1 MSAIESG
8 IMKEAITSDWLG
20 ADLASAK
27 SYLLFNDFAPSSLSG
42 FPVLSGAL
50 VVGAWLVPA
59 ALIAPAVAAPLIEA
73 SYLSFAGAGS
83 AIYSGLAFD
92 SSYSS
97 RSALNLLRF

>member
-8 IMKEAITSDWLG
+8 IMKEAMASDWLG
-20 ADLASAK
+20 ADFASAK

-42 FPVLSGAL
+42 FPMLSGAL

-59 ALIAPAVAAPLIEA
+59 TLIAPAVAAPFRA
-73 SYLSFAGAGS
+73 SCLSSAWDGS
-83 AIYSGLAFD
+83 AIYSGLALD

>member
-8 IMKEAITSDWLG
+8 MMKEAMASDWLG

-27 SYLLFNDFAPSSLSG
+27 SYLLFKDFAPSSLSG

-50 VVGAWLVPA
+50 VVGAWLVPET
-59 ALIAPAVAAPLIEA
+59 LMAPAVAAPFKA
-73 SYLSFAGAGS
+73 SCLSSAGVGS
-83 AIYSGLAFD
+83 AIYSGLALD
-92 SSYSS
+92 SSSSS

>member
-8 IMKEAITSDWLG
+8 IIKEAMASDWLG

-27 SYLLFNDFAPSSLSG
+27 FCLFFNDLAPSSLSG
-42 FPVLSGAL
+42 FPVLSGAF
-50 VVGAWLVPA
+50 VVGAWFVPET
-59 ALIAPAVAAPLIEA
+59 LIAPAVAAPFKA
-73 SYLSFAGAGS
+73 SCLSSAGVGS
-83 AIYSGLAFD
+83 AIYSGLALD

>member
-8 IMKEAITSDWLG
+8 IIKEAMASDWLG

-27 SYLLFNDFAPSSLSG
+27 FYLLFNDLAPSSLSG

-50 VVGAWLVPA
+50 VVGAWFVPET
-59 ALIAPAVAAPLIEA
+59 LIAPAVAAPLIKA
-73 SYLSFAGAGS
+73 SCLSSAGVGS
-83 AIYSGLAFD
+83 AIYSGLALD